1 MKKYLIYIVLI
12 LLLEAC
18 SSSTHSIDNKPIQ
31 NKSSK
36 QTIIN
41 LDEELLLKE
50 SLGGLK
56 DENVF
61 FDEPIYIGDNDEVSF
76 KGEILKD
83 KSPIHI
89 KIAKKS
95 DILFNEKSYSIKSS
109 EIKSGDTITMKDK
122 NGKLFLSIKIFKK
135 KDR

>member
-1 MKKYLIYIVLI
+1 MREYLIYIVLI
-12 LLLEAC
+12 LLLGAC
-18 SSSTHSIDNKPIQ
+18 SSSINSIGNKPIED
-31 NKSSK
+31 KSSK
-36 QTIIN
+36 QTIID

-89 KIAKKS
+89 KIGKKS
-95 DILFNEKSYSIKSS
+95 DILFNEKSYTVKSS
-109 EIKSGDTITMKDK
+109 EIKSGDIITMKDK
-122 NGKLFLSIKIFKK
+122 NGRVFLSIKIFKK